1 VAAVT
6 VAGSDAESGVANVV
20 AAGMFVVLP
29 QATLAKTRIKV
40 IQKIEQ
46 GFVIRF
52 YILKSVLTIVHGFNR
67 THG

>member
-6 VAGSDAESGVANVV
+6 VAGSDAESGVSDVV

-29 QATLAKTRIKV
+29 QAPLAKTRIKV

-52 YILKSVLTIVHGFNR
+52 LYPEKCAYDCTRI
-67 THG
+67 